1 MRKYIFMIS
10 LFGLLVTVAYFG
22 MVAFAH
28 GIPVS
33 HKVDICHK
41 NNGNG
46 WSSLNVDDDSVD
58 GFRNGDHNRSSHRGG
73 KDIIPPFYDDGHA
86 GYWSSR
92 NWDATG
98 SAIFDNGCNVQKPTP
113 VPPTPTS
120 VLPTAT
126 PVPPTPTLEPTATP
140 TPTEQPT
147 PTPEPRCEVDCI
159 TPTPTPEVT
168 PTPEPDRG
176 FPQPQNGGE
185 EPKTPMCSEPSPAV
199 QPWNFLVE
207 RAGDS
212 ATLRWIPGDSS
223 IVDVF
228 YKIVDAKDWQYSWTG
243 ENRGVV
249 VIDHLNPSLGYTFV
263 LRGRN
268 ACSDGSFISPVV
280 VDGPQSQIFKTT
292 YWLVW

>member
-10 LFGLLVTVAYFG
+10 MFSLLVVAAYFG

-28 GIPVS
+28 GTPVS

-46 WSSLNVDDDSVD
+46 WTSNNVDDDSVD
-58 GFRNGDHNRSSHRGG
+58 GEGHGDHNKSSHQDGQ
-73 KDIIPPFYDDGHA
+73 DIIPPFYDDNRD
-86 GYWSSR
+86 GYWNSR
-92 NWDATG
+92 NWGVTG
-98 SAIFDNGCNVQKPTP
+98 QAIWNNNCNVPQPTPTPIPPTSTP
-113 VPPTPTS
+113 VPPTGTPIPPTGTPIPPQ
-120 VLPTAT
+120 PTITPEPSIT
-126 PVPPTPTLEPTATP
+126 PVPTRE
-140 TPTEQPT
+140 
-147 PTPEPRCEVDCI
+147 
-159 TPTPTPEVT
+159 PEVT

-185 EPKTPMCSEPSPAV
+185 EPKVPMCSEPSPAV

-223 IVDVF
+223 LIDVF
-228 YKIVDAKDWQYSWTG
+228 YKEVDAKDWQFSWTG
-243 ENRGVV
+243 TNTGHVI
-249 VIDHLNPSLGYTFV
+249 IDHLNPKLGYTFA

-268 ACSDGSFISPVV
+268 PCSDGSFISPVV
-280 VDGPQSQIFKTT
+280 VDGSQSRTFKTT
-292 YWLVW
+292 YWMVW